1 MQEITPHLGWLFKTL
16 VSAYLCAPECQTATE
31 WMISDSFAQDSE
43 VLKQWTLVWVDV
55 MELNDNTHFA
65 IVMALSKFMVLY
77 KDDNAKAHIE
87 EDMRLFTY
95 DQTANISSNELVFT
109 AILCPFGRS
118 GAGNAALG

>member
-1 MQEITPHLGWLFKTL
+1 
-16 VSAYLCAPECQTATE
+16 
-31 WMISDSFAQDSE
+31 MILDSFAQDSE